1 MIHRR
6 PRRVMYTPLAVCI
19 FRWEPRQRGSDIFE
33 LSRRNII
40 SVLCPKLG
48 SFVRTEIAPG
58 EGQRGTQGKHYPD
71 PFMEQLYFG
80 EIVLC

>member
-48 SFVRTEIAPG
+48 SFVRTEI
-58 EGQRGTQGKHYPD
+58 GQGRNRADKHYPD
-71 PFMEQLYFG
+71 PFMEQGYFG